1 MRMRQLGK
9 GQSILFCIPPEI
21 QSKILQR
28 RGPDQDSATT
38 PIEVS
43 EIIEWSIAETCI
55 DLERCVGLWAVQGKR
70 FAHQQHLWYEISG
83 ESKLSEDGKKRQTKQ
98 WAEKFL
104 EDEARTIQD
113 LYRPGPRLPT
123 LCCDRHADHDGVNL
137 IEKHVAK
144 FGCGGDTSST
154 TALQEEQERE
164 LSPEIQKE
172 MQIQRPHPADPA
184 EHSLDPE
191 VVYFIRTGVVRK
203 GAIPSA
209 FSPAFSTLSCTTA
222 AAHLTNM
229 DEFPQNLLVTRDF
242 ARTIKTS
249 GHEGGGS
256 ENKTDQFLRPVQ
268 WVVTSAGGRPND
280 DGGAVATTMVIISPF
295 EAQSLISEFETT
307 HRRVVLHLYAP
318 RVLLGFRP
326 LDGLRLYTTPALP
339 DGWAVSPRLVL
350 QLNLFSGQLYF
361 DSFVEYTA
369 VCDMLGLDWRGCA
382 GKQEQSVSGVG
393 ADGFVNPVFRTT
405 DDETGCTFRHSPVGF
420 LKVFLSKVRRDSKG
434 IDRTH
439 IGKMLDAVLLTEKDF
454 VN

>member
-1 MRMRQLGK
+1 MRQLGK

-28 RGPDQDSATT
+28 RGPDRDSAIT

-83 ESKLSEDGKKRQTKQ
+83 GSKLSEDGKKRQTKQ

-123 LCCDRHADHDGVNL
+123 LCCDGHADHDGVNL

-144 FGCGGDTSST
+144 FGRSADTSSA

-191 VVYFIRTGVVRK
+191 MVYFIRTGVVRK

-222 AAHLTNM
+222 AAHLTDM
-229 DEFPQNLLVTRDF
+229 DEFPQNLLVTRYF

-249 GHEGGGS
+249 GHEGRGS

-280 DGGAVATTMVIISPF
+280 GGGAVATTMVIISPF
-295 EAQSLISEFETT
+295 EAQNLISEFETK

-326 LDGLRLYTTPALP
+326 LDGLRLYTTPALS

-361 DSFVEYTA
+361 NSFVKYTA

-393 ADGFVNPVFRTT
+393 ADGFVNPVFRST
-405 DDETGCTFRHSPVGF
+405 DHETGCTFRHSPVGF